1 MTSTLYYYPFHNN
14 DRMSNDVIDNTLQTN
29 SNNSYM
35 KYILTDHALDTGSY
49 INFAT
54 EQPMVSFSGITHG
67 NGLNGRVVDNESSL
81 IMKNTNERPL
91 EKLQLNQRPFATV
104 PYLGRGGF
112 NIAMESQLQ
121 QGEIASDKKSINTIT
136 EKSFMVYSMYPV
148 DDTMKERVVNPSHNV
163 EEYALDG
170 WVRGGLPT
178 REMV

>member
-35 KYILTDHALDTGSY
+35 KYILTDNASDTCSY
-49 INFAT
+49 VKFAT
-54 EQPMVSFSGITHG
+54 EQPMVSFSGMTHG
-67 NGLNGRVVDNESSL
+67 HGLNGRVVDNESSL
-81 IMKNTNERPL
+81 ILKNTNERPL

-112 NIAMESQLQ
+112 NITMESQLQ

-136 EKSFMVYSMYPV
+136 EKSFMVYSMHPV
-148 DDTMKERVVNPSHNV
+148 DDKMKERVVNPSHNV
-163 EEYALDG
+163 EEFALDG
-170 WVRGGLPT
+170 WVRGGVPT